1 MQVVKSSSGYE
12 IFDSGTLI
20 SFSSSSDIKIAVKCS
35 ESFAFDILFKFEAIE
50 GEEYSLKK
58 EVIDSTSTIQL
69 TCINFNN
76 TLGTGT
82 TQPIELATFNGKK
95 IYINFWI
102 SALSDNALKKLEY
115 NLYKEI

>member
-1 MQVVKSSSGYE
+1 MQVVKSSCGYE

-20 SFSSSSDIKIAVKCS
+20 SFSQSSDIKIAIVCD
-35 ESFAFDILFKFEAIE
+35 ESFAFNVLFKFESVP
-50 GEEYSLKK
+50 GQEYSLKK
-58 EVIDSTSTIQL
+58 EVIGSTIQL

-76 TLGTGT
+76 SLGTGT
-82 TQPIELATFNGKK
+82 TQSIELATFSGKK

-115 NLYKEI
+115 NLYKEV